1 MFCVDAS
8 IYISDLIIILYLP
21 CYRRRSCP
29 CRSEMEDDNSLHC
42 RDQQQH
48 LEIKA
53 VVWVS
58 LVAALC
64 IIMTVYTIP
73 SHNNRFL
80 QYERLSFWISS
91 MFSSFQFILCFGVM
105 DLWGQG
111 SLLKALTLVS
121 FHLHNYTLVGA
132 TGKNS
137 SGLRLSLHW
146 KPRIE
151 KKKLFLSRI
160 KKLTDKEKVFGW
172 TQRKVNETGKHG
184 NGETEKAK
192 GEEKQGAK
200 EEEKV
205 VAWS

>member
-8 IYISDLIIILYLP
+8 IYISNLTIILYLH
-21 CYRRRSCP
+21 CYRCRSCP
-29 CRSEMEDDNSLHC
+29 HRSEMEDDNSLHR

-53 VVWVS
+53 AVWVS
-58 LVAALC
+58 LLAALC
-64 IIMTVYTIP
+64 IIMIICTIP

-80 QYERLSFWISS
+80 QYERLSFWMSS
-91 MFSSFQFILCFGVM
+91 MFSSFQFILFFGVM

-121 FHLHNYTLVGA
+121 FHLRNYTLVGA

-137 SGLRLSLHW
+137 SGFRLSLHW

-151 KKKLFLSRI
+151 KKKLFLYRI
-160 KKLTDKEKVFGW
+160 KKCWQIRKKCLDELREKSMKQEY
-172 TQRKVNETGKHG
+172 TEMERLKKQR
-184 NGETEKAK
+184 EKK
-192 GEEKQGAK
+192 K
-200 EEEKV
+200 EERRKKKR
-205 VAWS
+205 